1 MNNKKKKVADAALKL
16 FQEKG
21 IQQTSVQDII
31 DSANI
36 SKGTFYN
43 YFATKNDCIAEILE
57 DLRYE
62 ASQRRIALQVGKDT
76 KDRDVFID
84 QISLLYTLQEASN
97 LHRLFEAILHSN
109 EKDLKKLVLQHRVY
123 DMEWLTFRVIEVFG
137 EDTRDYAFEGVV
149 LFTGML
155 QHLLFVKRITN
166 NVYDLKQLIDVTLS
180 YLEMILQ
187 TMKSSGVSLLNYSA
201 INQLRTHINKRI
213 IKIEEI
219 FEFAHQ
225 LQEQHQFD
233 EDQQDLFDAILT
245 ELKADRIRK
254 PVLLPLLKPFQTS
267 LDKTEIELQAHTFT
281 NLIWYYLQT
290 K

>member
-84 QISLLYTLQEASN
+84 QISFYT
-97 LHRLFEAILHSN
+97 HCKKPVIFI
-109 EKDLKKLVLQHRVY
+109 DCLKRYCIQ
-123 DMEWLTFRVIEVFG
+123 M
-137 EDTRDYAFEGVV
+137 
-149 LFTGML
+149 
-155 QHLLFVKRITN
+155 KRI
-166 NVYDLKQLIDVTLS
+166 
-180 YLEMILQ
+180 
-187 TMKSSGVSLLNYSA
+187 
-201 INQLRTHINKRI
+201 
-213 IKIEEI
+213 
-219 FEFAHQ
+219 
-225 LQEQHQFD
+225 
-233 EDQQDLFDAILT
+233 
-245 ELKADRIRK
+245 
-254 PVLLPLLKPFQTS
+254 
-267 LDKTEIELQAHTFT
+267 
-281 NLIWYYLQT
+281 
-290 K
+290 

>member
-166 NVYDLKQLIDVTLS
+166 NVYDL
-180 YLEMILQ
+180 
-187 TMKSSGVSLLNYSA
+187 
-201 INQLRTHINKRI
+201 NK
-213 IKIEEI
+213 
-219 FEFAHQ
+219 
-225 LQEQHQFD
+225 
-233 EDQQDLFDAILT
+233 
-245 ELKADRIRK
+245 
-254 PVLLPLLKPFQTS
+254 
-267 LDKTEIELQAHTFT
+267 
-281 NLIWYYLQT
+281 
-290 K
+290 